1 METMAV
7 EGRITLPEK
16 GNAKVIT
23 LKRGAVLRD
32 DAK

>member
-7 EGRITLPEK
+7 EGRVTLPEK
-16 GNAKVIT
+16 GNAKVII